1 MANIP
6 TKIIIQL
13 QSEDFGSTEKRYFIK
28 YKDDVTGVVANE
40 YKLINYSSLTA
51 TEKAQIDAVELQAKN
66 KLI

>member
-13 QSEDFGSTEKRYFIK
+13 DPEDYGSTEKRYFIK
-28 YKDDVTGVVANE
+28 YKDSITGIIANE
-40 YKLINYSSLTA
+40 YKLINYSALTTA
-51 TEKAQIDAVELQAKN
+51 EKLEINAIELQAKN